1 MNCDKLLCLQGSEK
15 RAVFT
20 LEDIRETSGDE
31 ARRLRALCVWHFE
44 MFSEEHIS
52 QTIKWSSGV
61 LGAEGGGAVSPDDY
75 PPPLRDTLI
84 LAHPLSPPN
93 SLFLQVGPTTL
104 LEGEESLQA
113 NGVVGRRLGI
123 GRKRRGPGIGGGR

>member
-1 MNCDKLLCLQGSEK
+1 MINFFVCKEVKK

-31 ARRLRALCVWHFE
+31 ARRLRTLCVWHFE

-61 LGAEGGGAVSPDDY
+61 LGAEGGGSF
-75 PPPLRDTLI
+75 
-84 LAHPLSPPN
+84 S
-93 SLFLQVGPTTL
+93 
-104 LEGEESLQA
+104 
-113 NGVVGRRLGI
+113 
-123 GRKRRGPGIGGGR
+123 